1 MPLRWPKGP
10 FPERYRFGAVEA
22 RLASAWHAEDDV
34 RLSPLLAGL
43 TLVPP
48 HDPWVRVYT
57 TSERHDDA
65 WHDALRARATELGA
79 TAFRWIAPARERRD
93 AAEPSADAI
102 GIVPTTDVVD
112 AVSAVG
118 IAGPNH
124 GIGMPAIVRFLV
136 TLRSFGRYEIEAMG
150 EDAIVLRYTPKSDE
164 ALARVADR
172 VLHLCPPLAR
182 SSSTE
187 AIASSMRARG
197 RLEMDWA

>member
-1 MPLRWPKGP
+1 
-10 FPERYRFGAVEA
+10 
-22 RLASAWHAEDDV
+22 
-34 RLSPLLAGL
+34 LLTDL

-48 HDPWVRVYT
+48 HDPWLRVLA
-57 TSERHDDA
+57 SNARHEAA
-65 WHDALRARATELGA
+65 WHDALRARAVELGA
-79 TAFRWIAPARERRD
+79 TAFRWIAPARERR
-93 AAEPSADAI
+93 AAMEPTTEVI
-102 GIVPTTDVVD
+102 GIVPTADVVD

-118 IAGPNH
+118 VAGPNH

-150 EDAIVLRYTPKSDE
+150 EDAIVIRYAPKSDE

-182 SSSTE
+182 SSTAE
-187 AIASSMRARG
+187 AIASSIRARG